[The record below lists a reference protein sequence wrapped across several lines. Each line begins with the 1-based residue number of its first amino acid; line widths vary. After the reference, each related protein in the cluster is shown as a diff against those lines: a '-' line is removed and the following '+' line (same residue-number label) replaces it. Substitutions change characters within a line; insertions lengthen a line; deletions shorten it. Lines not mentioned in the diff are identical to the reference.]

1 MFPMYDVLREQYTRP
16 APFSRYTAATLWTDD
31 HISGRMLAH
40 HLDPDTDIASRRAAT
55 VDGIVDWIDRTI
67 ALSGKS
73 VLDLGCGPGL
83 YATRMA
89 ERGAIVTGIDFSE
102 RSIAWARNAA
112 AEAGLTID
120 YRYQDYLAG
129 DLPAGQDLIVLIY
142 GDLCALSP
150 AQRRTLTGKA
160 VYALKPG
167 GAFIC
172 DVFSLAQ
179 YAERE
184 ETATY
189 GRRFMDGFWAA
200 GDYFGFLNTFLY
212 DELKLALDRHLIVEP
227 ERTREVFNWLQYF
240 DPRELSEELAEAGL
254 MTEAIVDAL
263 TGGPWEDGS
272 RMFAVVARRQ

>member
-1 MFPMYDVLREQYTRP
+1 MYDRLVEQHRRP
-16 APFSRYTAATLWTDD
+16 QPFGVYTAATLWTDD

-40 HLDPDTDIASRRAAT
+40 HLEADTDIASRKAAT
-55 VDGIVDWIDRTI
+55 IDAIVAWIDR
-67 ALSGKS
+67 AVGLSGKR
-73 VLDLGCGPGL
+73 VTDLGCGPGL

-89 ERGAIVTGIDFSE
+89 ARGADVTGIDFSK
-102 RSIAWARNAA
+102 RSIAFAREAA
-112 AEAGLTID
+112 AAAGLPID
-120 YRYQDYLAG
+120 YRHQDYLAG
-129 DLPAGQDLIVLIY
+129 EFPAGQDLIVLIY

-150 AQRRTLTGKA
+150 AQRQTLYGK
-160 VYALKPG
+160 VVGALKPG
-167 GAFIC
+167 GVFIC

-184 ETATY
+184 ETVSY

-212 DELKLALDRHLIVEP
+212 DELKLALDRYLIVEA

-240 DPRELSEELAEAGL
+240 DPRELSEELAAAGL
-254 MTEAIVDAL
+254 ASEAIVDAL

-272 RMFAVVARRQ
+272 RMFAVVARRP